1 MSKKYKIELN
11 IRCLYV
17 QDPKYFMEAFKVYW
31 IESEARE
38 RSTPG
43 SQGSRVAIVNEDT
56 QTAKFNDKFQM
67 KTVLQFDEESQQFKE
82 KPSILQVYLLEKKPE
97 DEQPHWDGKDFK
109 SYKPALTGQ
118 EIDLGET
125 PFNLAKYAA

>member
-11 IRCLYV
+11 IKLLYV
-17 QDPKYFMEAFKVYW
+17 SDPKYFMQAFKVYW
-31 IESEARE
+31 IRGK
-38 RSTPG
+38 RKIDTK
-43 SQGSRVAIVNEDT
+43 VAVVREDT

-67 KTVLQFDEESQQFKE
+67 KTVLQYDEESQQFRD

-109 SYKPALTGQ
+109 SYKPALTG
-118 EIDLGET
+118 
-125 PFNLAKYAA
+125 